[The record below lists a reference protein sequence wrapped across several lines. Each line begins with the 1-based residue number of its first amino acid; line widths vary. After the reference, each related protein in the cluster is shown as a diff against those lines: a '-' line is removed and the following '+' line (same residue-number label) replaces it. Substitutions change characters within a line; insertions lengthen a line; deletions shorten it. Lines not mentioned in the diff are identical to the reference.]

1 MSDTQL
7 NEILAGEPPNVQ
19 AEVVRINDQARDRAL
34 QVALLVPL
42 LAGLVGLLSSLR
54 MRRLPDPDPSS
65 AAEGA
70 ALG

>member
-1 MSDTQL
+1 
-7 NEILAGEPPNVQ
+7 
-19 AEVVRINDQARDRAL
+19 
-34 QVALLVPL
+34 VPL

-65 AAEGA
+65 AAESA